1 MPLTG
6 LWQPAGAA
14 GGGTAPMPRTGR
26 WSAARGLSPERSQVG
41 GTAPAGRRKRAASKS
56 SDRVFCERA
65 TLSFEERLSKHK
77 HEDFHDLSV

>member
-26 WSAARGLSPERSQVG
+26 RSAARGLRPERSRWAEPPLPDAG
-41 GTAPAGRRKRAASKS
+41 SAPYPK
-56 SDRVFCERA
+56 VFR
-65 TLSFEERLSKHK
+65 S
-77 HEDFHDLSV
+77 